1 MYSLPR
7 MAEKSLPDQ
16 GIRHSAV
23 YSYLRP
29 ILMGRRVLELGCGT
43 GESAAHLA
51 RLGARTVVGADDS
64 GAVAEART
72 RYRAAWGAGELCS
85 PRTIAGGDGNPSRVP
100 ISEGAVS
107 FLTMTAASLEQAG
120 PFDVVL
126 IPEAADILLDRG
138 PLALTTALKLVAPGG
153 RLICVA
159 PNGDRTDVFAPGVSY
174 FDIVDRLSPHFP
186 KVRMFGQTPFA
197 AWGLAEF
204 DEAPAELRVEPDL
217 AQAENEEPS
226 HYLALCGH
234 DEALSLGY
242 ALVQIPA
249 RASEGSAA
257 QRPMPEPCAE
267 VEAPDAALAELRRK
281 LAEAQGQAEGL
292 VRVSRAQSEEI
303 AELRGRVRRTAE
315 ARAELDEEVQRLR
328 RALLEADESV
338 VNLTRKTT
346 DEMTALAQRLPAG
359 LRPSEPS
366 PAAGLADE
374 LKRREAELAERE
386 SALSER
392 DDRIAAL
399 EAARQ
404 EATWRADAAEDD
416 LGRLHSQIAELRQ
429 APPSATP
436 TRDELLATLKSRE
449 QALEEFQALEAA
461 RQEAIWRADA
471 AEDDLGR
478 LRSQIAELRQAPPP
492 ATPTRDELLAT
503 LKSREQALEEFQRA
517 AAAHLDEVGRLRDAL
532 NEQSSLVAE
541 LEEDLA
547 AAEKRLA
554 DALDESAR
562 LRQSLA
568 EVEEADRQRRSRL
581 AELEGVMLRLERG
594 EAEAQARG
602 EAERLKSH
610 ISDLEIEVADLRDG
624 LGEAE
629 RRLADSLRLRDDTE
643 RARKHASA
651 RAEEMEVELQ
661 ASVARLSE
669 METRLQAAEAA
680 SARATLL
687 EAKLAIAETAAAEM
701 NELQARLRTAEA
713 AAARARDLEAL
724 LRVADAKMGRL
735 AELEAQNK
743 VAEEAAARLAELRAE
758 APDPEEVY
766 ERLVFLETQHDAA
779 TLAAAR
785 VPSLEAEL
793 AVANARIADLRARLA
808 GNP

>member
-1 MYSLPR
+1 
-7 MAEKSLPDQ
+7 
-16 GIRHSAV
+16 
-23 YSYLRP
+23 
-29 ILMGRRVLELGCGT
+29 
-43 GESAAHLA
+43 
-51 RLGARTVVGADDS
+51 
-64 GAVAEART
+64 
-72 RYRAAWGAGELCS
+72 
-85 PRTIAGGDGNPSRVP
+85 
-100 ISEGAVS
+100 VS

-338 VNLTRKTT
+338 VNLTRKTA
-346 DEMTALAQRLPAG
+346 DEMTALAQRLTAG
-359 LRPSEPS
+359 LRPSEPQ
-366 PAAGLADE
+366 PATGLSDE

-610 ISDLEIEVADLRDG
+610 ISDLEIEPPRVQ
-624 LGEAE
+624 
-629 RRLADSLRLRDDTE
+629 RRWRSSCR
-643 RARKHASA
+643 
-651 RAEEMEVELQ
+651 Q
-661 ASVARLSE
+661 ASRACRRWKPGCKPRRPPRPARPCS
-669 METRLQAAEAA
+669 R
-680 SARATLL
+680 
-687 EAKLAIAETAAAEM
+687 
-701 NELQARLRTAEA
+701 
-713 AAARARDLEAL
+713 
-724 LRVADAKMGRL
+724 
-735 AELEAQNK
+735 QNS
-743 VAEEAAARLAELRAE
+743 RSPRQQ
-758 APDPEEVY
+758 P
-766 ERLVFLETQHDAA
+766 R
-779 TLAAAR
+779 R
-785 VPSLEAEL
+785 
-793 AVANARIADLRARLA
+793 
-808 GNP
+808 

>member
-1 MYSLPR
+1 MYSPPR
-7 MAEKSLPDQ
+7 MAEKSPPDQ

-43 GESAAHLA
+43 GEGTAHLA
-51 RLGARTVVGADDS
+51 RLGARNVVGADDS
-64 GAVAEART
+64 GAVGEARARQKENT
-72 RYRAAWGAGELCS
+72 
-85 PRTIAGGDGNPSRVP
+85 
-100 ISEGAVS
+100 VS
-107 FLTMTAASLEQAG
+107 FLIMTAAALEQAG

-138 PLALTTALKLVAPGG
+138 PLALPAVLKLVAPGG
-153 RLICVA
+153 RLVCVV
-159 PNGDRTDVFAPGVSY
+159 PNGDRTDTPGTGVSY
-174 FDIVDRLSPHFP
+174 YEIVDRLTPHFP

-197 AWGLAEF
+197 AWGIAEF
-204 DEAPAELRVEPDL
+204 DEAPAELRIEPDL

-234 DEALSLGY
+234 DEPLSLGY

-249 RASEGSAA
+249 CASETRAGEAPASEI
-257 QRPMPEPCAE
+257 PTK
-267 VEAPDAALAELRRK
+267 VEAPDAALADLRHK

-292 VRVSRAQSEEI
+292 VRVSRAQTEEI
-303 AELRGRVRRTAE
+303 EELRGRVRRTAE

-338 VNLTRKTT
+338 VNLTRKTA
-346 DEMTALAQRLPAG
+346 DEMTVLAQRLTAG
-359 LRPSEPS
+359 LRPSEPL

-404 EATWRADAAEDD
+404 EA
-416 LGRLHSQIAELRQ
+416 
-429 APPSATP
+429 
-436 TRDELLATLKSRE
+436 
-449 QALEEFQALEAA
+449 
-461 RQEAIWRADA
+461 IWRADA

-478 LRSQIAELRQAPPP
+478 LRTHFAELRQAPPLASP
-492 ATPTRDELLAT
+492 VSDELLAT
-503 LKSREQALEEFQRA
+503 LKSREQALDEFQRA

-532 NEQSSLVAE
+532 AEQSSLVAE
-541 LEEDLA
+541 LEDDLA

-554 DALDESAR
+554 DALDEAAR
-562 LRQSLA
+562 LHQALA

-581 AELEGVMLRLERG
+581 AELEGVMLRIEHSDDEQPKRRIADL
-594 EAEAQARG
+594 EAETT
-602 EAERLKSH
+602 
-610 ISDLEIEVADLRDG
+610 DLRNRM
-624 LGEAE
+624 GEAE

-643 RARKHASA
+643 RARKQAATRVEELEGALQASVA
-651 RAEEMEVELQ
+651 HVSELDDELQ
-661 ASVARLSE
+661 ASVARVSGLEAALQASTAHVSE
-669 METRLQAAEAA
+669 LNSKLQAAEAV
-680 SARATLL
+680 SACAAEF
-687 EAKLAIAETAAAEM
+687 EAKLAIAETAAVQM
-701 NELQARLRTAEA
+701 NDLLPRLKAAEA
-713 AAARARDLEAL
+713 AAARTRDLEAL
-724 LRVADAKMGRL
+724 LRVADSKMARL
-735 AELEAQNK
+735 AELEAQSK
-743 VAEEAAARLAELRAE
+743 IAEEAAARLAELRAE

-793 AVANARIADLRARLA
+793 AAANARIAELQASLD
-808 GNP
+808 GNPH

>member
-1 MYSLPR
+1 MYSSPR
-7 MAEKSLPDQ
+7 MAEKSPSDR

-29 ILMGRRVLELGCGT
+29 ILIGRRVLELGCGT
-43 GESAAHLA
+43 GESAAYLA
-51 RLGARTVVGADDS
+51 RLGARNVVGADDS

-72 RYRAAWGAGELCS
+72 RQRETSL
-85 PRTIAGGDGNPSRVP
+85 
-100 ISEGAVS
+100 S
-107 FLTMTAASLEQAG
+107 FVTMTAAALEQAG

-138 PLALTTALKLVAPGG
+138 PLALPVVLKLVAPGG
-153 RLICVA
+153 RLVCVV
-159 PNGDRTDVFAPGVSY
+159 PNGDRIHLPAPGVSY

-186 KVRMFGQTPFA
+186 KLRMFGQTRFA
-197 AWGLAEF
+197 AWGIAEF
-204 DEAPAELRVEPDL
+204 DEAPAELRIEPDL
-217 AQAENEEPS
+217 AGAENEEPS

-249 RASEGSAA
+249 GASGGTEVQTSASEISTK
-257 QRPMPEPCAE
+257 
-267 VEAPDAALAELRRK
+267 VELPDAALAELRRS

-303 AELRGRVRRTAE
+303 EELRGRVRRTAE

-346 DEMTALAQRLPAG
+346 DEMTALAQRLTAG
-359 LRPSEPS
+359 LRPCEPL
-366 PAAGLADE
+366 PTAGLTDE
-374 LKRREAELAERE
+374 LKRREAELAARE

-404 EATWRADAAEDD
+404 EATWRAE
-416 LGRLHSQIAELRQ
+416 
-429 APPSATP
+429 
-436 TRDELLATLKSRE
+436 
-449 QALEEFQALEAA
+449 
-461 RQEAIWRADA
+461 A

-478 LRSQIAELRQAPPP
+478 LRSQIAEFRQAPPP
-492 ATPTRDELLAT
+492 AGASDELLAT
-503 LKSREQALEEFQRA
+503 LKSREQAIEEFQRA

-547 AAEKRLA
+547 TAEKRLA
-554 DALDESAR
+554 DTLDESAR
-562 LRQSLA
+562 LRRSLA

-581 AELEGVMLRLERG
+581 AELEGVMLRLEHDEAKAQAQS
-594 EAEAQARG
+594 EAEQARG
-602 EAERLKSH
+602 R
-610 ISDLEIEVADLRDG
+610 VADLENQAVDLRNR

-643 RARKHASA
+643 RARKQTTI
-651 RAEEMEVELQ
+651 RVEELEAKRQ
-661 ASVARLSE
+661 ASVARISE
-669 METRLQAAEAA
+669 LENQLQAAQAVSVREAE
-680 SARATLL
+680 L
-687 EAKLAIAETAAAEM
+687 EAKLAIAESTATQT
-701 NELQARLRTAEA
+701 NERLARLKTAEA
-713 AAARARDLEAL
+713 AAARARELEAL
-724 LRVADAKMGRL
+724 LRVADSKMARL
-735 AELEAQNK
+735 SELEVQSKA
-743 VAEEAAARLAELRAE
+743 VEEAAARLAELRAE
-758 APDPEEVY
+758 APDPEEIY
-766 ERLVFLETQHDAA
+766 ERLVLLETQHDAA
-779 TLAAAR
+779 TITAAR

-793 AVANARIADLRARLA
+793 AAANACIAELRAR
-808 GNP
+808 NPH

>member
-1 MYSLPR
+1 MYSSPR
-7 MAEKSLPDQ
+7 MAEKSPSDR

-29 ILMGRRVLELGCGT
+29 ILIGRRVLELGCGT
-43 GESAAHLA
+43 GEGAAYLA
-51 RLGARTVVGADDS
+51 RLGARNVVGADDS

-72 RYRAAWGAGELCS
+72 RQRETSL
-85 PRTIAGGDGNPSRVP
+85 
-100 ISEGAVS
+100 S
-107 FLTMTAASLEQAG
+107 FVTMTAAALEQAG

-126 IPEAADILLDRG
+126 IPEAADILLGRG
-138 PLALTTALKLVAPGG
+138 PLALPVVLKLVAPGW
-153 RLICVA
+153 RLVCVV
-159 PNGDRTDVFAPGVSY
+159 PNGDRIDLPAPGVSY

-186 KVRMFGQTPFA
+186 KLRMFGQTRFA
-197 AWGLAEF
+197 AWGIAEF
-204 DEAPAELRVEPDL
+204 DEAPAELRIEPDL
-217 AQAENEEPS
+217 AGAENEEPS

-249 RASEGSAA
+249 GASGGTEVQTSASEISTK
-257 QRPMPEPCAE
+257 
-267 VEAPDAALAELRRK
+267 VELPDAALAELRRS

-303 AELRGRVRRTAE
+303 EELRGRVRRTAE

-346 DEMTALAQRLPAG
+346 DEMTALAQRLTAG
-359 LRPSEPS
+359 LRPCEPL
-366 PAAGLADE
+366 PTAGLTDE
-374 LKRREAELAERE
+374 LKRREAELAARE

-404 EATWRADAAEDD
+404 EATWRAE
-416 LGRLHSQIAELRQ
+416 
-429 APPSATP
+429 
-436 TRDELLATLKSRE
+436 
-449 QALEEFQALEAA
+449 
-461 RQEAIWRADA
+461 A

-478 LRSQIAELRQAPPP
+478 LRSQIAEFRQAPPP
-492 ATPTRDELLAT
+492 AGASDELLAT
-503 LKSREQALEEFQRA
+503 LKSREQAIEEFQRA

-547 AAEKRLA
+547 TAEKRLA
-554 DALDESAR
+554 DTLDESAR

-581 AELEGVMLRLERG
+581 AELEGVMLRLEHD
-594 EAEAQARG
+594 EAKAQAQSEVEQARG
-602 EAERLKSH
+602 R
-610 ISDLEIEVADLRDG
+610 VADLENQAVDLRNR

-643 RARKHASA
+643 RARKQTTI
-651 RAEEMEVELQ
+651 RVEELEAKRQ
-661 ASVARLSE
+661 ANVARIFELE
-669 METRLQAAEAA
+669 NQLQAAQAVSVREAE
-680 SARATLL
+680 L
-687 EAKLAIAETAAAEM
+687 EAKLAIAESTATQT
-701 NELQARLRTAEA
+701 NERLARLKTAEA
-713 AAARARDLEAL
+713 AAARARELEAL
-724 LRVADAKMGRL
+724 LRVADSKMARL
-735 AELEAQNK
+735 SELEVQSKA
-743 VAEEAAARLAELRAE
+743 VEEAAARLAELRAE
-758 APDPEEVY
+758 APDPEEIY
-766 ERLVFLETQHDAA
+766 ERLVLLETQHDAA
-779 TLAAAR
+779 TITAAR

-793 AVANARIADLRARLA
+793 AAANACIAELRAR
-808 GNP
+808 NPH

>member
-1 MYSLPR
+1 
-7 MAEKSLPDQ
+7 MAEKSPSDR

-29 ILMGRRVLELGCGT
+29 ILIGRRVLELGCGT
-43 GESAAHLA
+43 GEGAAYLA
-51 RLGARTVVGADDS
+51 RLGARNVVGADDS

-72 RYRAAWGAGELCS
+72 RQRETSL
-85 PRTIAGGDGNPSRVP
+85 
-100 ISEGAVS
+100 S
-107 FLTMTAASLEQAG
+107 FVTMTAAALEQAG

-138 PLALTTALKLVAPGG
+138 PLALPVVLKLVAPGG
-153 RLICVA
+153 RLVCVV
-159 PNGDRTDVFAPGVSY
+159 PNGDRIHLPAPGVSY

-186 KVRMFGQTPFA
+186 KLRMFGQTRFA
-197 AWGLAEF
+197 AWGIAEF
-204 DEAPAELRVEPDL
+204 DEAPAELRIEPDL
-217 AQAENEEPS
+217 AGAENEEPS

-249 RASEGSAA
+249 GASGGTEVQTSASEISTK
-257 QRPMPEPCAE
+257 
-267 VEAPDAALAELRRK
+267 VELPDAALAELRRS

-303 AELRGRVRRTAE
+303 EELRGRVRRTAE

-346 DEMTALAQRLPAG
+346 DEMTALAQRLTAG
-359 LRPSEPS
+359 LRPCEPL
-366 PAAGLADE
+366 PTAGLTDE
-374 LKRREAELAERE
+374 LKRREAELAARE

-404 EATWRADAAEDD
+404 EATWRAE
-416 LGRLHSQIAELRQ
+416 
-429 APPSATP
+429 
-436 TRDELLATLKSRE
+436 
-449 QALEEFQALEAA
+449 
-461 RQEAIWRADA
+461 A

-478 LRSQIAELRQAPPP
+478 LRSQIAEFRQAPPP
-492 ATPTRDELLAT
+492 AGASDELLAT
-503 LKSREQALEEFQRA
+503 LKSREQAIEEFQRA

-547 AAEKRLA
+547 TAEKRLA
-554 DALDESAR
+554 DTLDESAR

-581 AELEGVMLRLERG
+581 AELEGVMLRLEHDEAKAQAQS
-594 EAEAQARG
+594 EAEQARG
-602 EAERLKSH
+602 R
-610 ISDLEIEVADLRDG
+610 VADLENQAVDLRNR

-643 RARKHASA
+643 RARKQTTI
-651 RAEEMEVELQ
+651 RVEELEAKRQ
-661 ASVARLSE
+661 ASVARISE
-669 METRLQAAEAA
+669 LENQLQAAQAVSVTVAE
-680 SARATLL
+680 L
-687 EAKLAIAETAAAEM
+687 EAKLAIAESTATQT
-701 NELQARLRTAEA
+701 NERLARLKTAEA
-713 AAARARDLEAL
+713 AAARARELEAL
-724 LRVADAKMGRL
+724 LRVADSKMARL
-735 AELEAQNK
+735 SELEVQSKA
-743 VAEEAAARLAELRAE
+743 VEEAAARLAELRAE
-758 APDPEEVY
+758 APDPEEIY
-766 ERLVFLETQHDAA
+766 ERLVLLETQHDAA
-779 TLAAAR
+779 TITAAR

-793 AVANARIADLRARLA
+793 AAANACIAELRAR
-808 GNP
+808 NPH

>member
-7 MAEKSLPDQ
+7 MAEKSPPDQ

-29 ILMGRRVLELGCGT
+29 ILVGRRVLELGCGT

-51 RLGARTVVGADDS
+51 RLGARNVVGADDS

-72 RYRAAWGAGELCS
+72 RNR
-85 PRTIAGGDGNPSRVP
+85 
-100 ISEGAVS
+100 EGAAS

-126 IPEAADILLDRG
+126 IPEAADILLGRG
-138 PLALTTALKLVAPGG
+138 PLTLPAVLKLVAPGG
-153 RLICVA
+153 RLVCVV
-159 PNGDRTDVFAPGVSY
+159 PNGDRADVPVPGVSY
-174 FDIVDRLSPHFP
+174 YDIVDRLSPHFP

-197 AWGLAEF
+197 AWGIAEF

-217 AQAENEEPS
+217 AQAENEVPS

-249 RASEGSAA
+249 RASEGPATETSASELSEEA
-257 QRPMPEPCAE
+257 K
-267 VEAPDAALAELRRK
+267 APDAALAELRRR

-292 VRVSRAQSEEI
+292 VRVSRAQTEEI
-303 AELRGRVRRTAE
+303 EELRGRVRRTAE

-338 VNLTRKTT
+338 VNLTRRTA
-346 DEMTALAQRLPAG
+346 DEMTSLAQRLTAG
-359 LRPSEPS
+359 LRPSEPL
-366 PAAGLADE
+366 PAAALTDE

-416 LGRLHSQIAELRQ
+416 LGRLH
-429 APPSATP
+429 
-436 TRDELLATLKSRE
+436 
-449 QALEEFQALEAA
+449 
-461 RQEAIWRADA
+461 
-471 AEDDLGR
+471 
-478 LRSQIAELRQAPPP
+478 SQIAELRQAPPP

-713 AAARARDLEAL
+713 AEARARDLEAL

>member
-7 MAEKSLPDQ
+7 MAEKSQPDR

-29 ILMGRRVLELGCGT
+29 ILMGRRVLEIGCGT

-51 RLGARTVVGADDS
+51 RLGARNVIGADDS

-72 RYRAAWGAGELCS
+72 RQRETSL
-85 PRTIAGGDGNPSRVP
+85 
-100 ISEGAVS
+100 S
-107 FLTMTAASLEQAG
+107 FVTMTAAALEQAG

-138 PLALTTALKLVAPGG
+138 PLALPVVLKLVAPGG
-153 RLICVA
+153 RLVCVV
-159 PNGDRTDVFAPGVSY
+159 PNGDRIHLPAPGVSY

-186 KVRMFGQTPFA
+186 KLRMFGQTRFA
-197 AWGLAEF
+197 AWGIAEF
-204 DEAPAELRVEPDL
+204 DEAPAELRIEPDL
-217 AQAENEEPS
+217 AGAENEEPS

-249 RASEGSAA
+249 GASGGTEVQTSASEISTK
-257 QRPMPEPCAE
+257 
-267 VEAPDAALAELRRK
+267 VELPDAALAELRRS

-303 AELRGRVRRTAE
+303 EELRGRVRRTAE

-328 RALLEADESV
+328 RALLVADESV

-346 DEMTALAQRLPAG
+346 DEMTALAQRLTAG
-359 LRPSEPS
+359 LRPCEPL
-366 PAAGLADE
+366 PTAGLTDE
-374 LKRREAELAERE
+374 LKRREAELAARE

-404 EATWRADAAEDD
+404 EATWRAE
-416 LGRLHSQIAELRQ
+416 
-429 APPSATP
+429 
-436 TRDELLATLKSRE
+436 
-449 QALEEFQALEAA
+449 
-461 RQEAIWRADA
+461 A

-478 LRSQIAELRQAPPP
+478 LRSQIAEFRQAPPP
-492 ATPTRDELLAT
+492 AGASDELLAT
-503 LKSREQALEEFQRA
+503 LKSREQAIEEFQRA

-547 AAEKRLA
+547 TAEKRLA
-554 DALDESAR
+554 DTLDESAR
-562 LRQSLA
+562 LRRSLA

-581 AELEGVMLRLERG
+581 AELEGVMLRLEHDEAKAQAQS
-594 EAEAQARG
+594 EAEQARG
-602 EAERLKSH
+602 R
-610 ISDLEIEVADLRDG
+610 VADLENQAVDLRNR

-643 RARKHASA
+643 RARKQTTI
-651 RAEEMEVELQ
+651 RVEELEAKRQ
-661 ASVARLSE
+661 ANVARIFELE
-669 METRLQAAEAA
+669 NQLQAAQAVSVREAE
-680 SARATLL
+680 L
-687 EAKLAIAETAAAEM
+687 EAKLAIAESTATQT
-701 NELQARLRTAEA
+701 NERLARLKTAEA
-713 AAARARDLEAL
+713 AAARARELEAL
-724 LRVADAKMGRL
+724 LRVADSKMARL
-735 AELEAQNK
+735 SELEVQSKA
-743 VAEEAAARLAELRAE
+743 VEEAAARLAELRAE
-758 APDPEEVY
+758 APDPEEIY
-766 ERLVFLETQHDAA
+766 ERLVLLETQHDAA
-779 TLAAAR
+779 TITAAR

-793 AVANARIADLRARLA
+793 AAANACIAELRAR
-808 GNP
+808 NPH

>member
-1 MYSLPR
+1 MYSPPR
-7 MAEKSLPDQ
+7 MAEKSPPDQ

-43 GESAAHLA
+43 GEGAAHLA
-51 RLGARTVVGADDS
+51 RLGARNVVGADDS
-64 GAVAEART
+64 GAVGEART
-72 RYRAAWGAGELCS
+72 RQKES
-85 PRTIAGGDGNPSRVP
+85 
-100 ISEGAVS
+100 AVS
-107 FLTMTAASLEQAG
+107 FLTMTAAALEQAG

-138 PLALTTALKLVAPGG
+138 PLALPAVLKLVAPGG
-153 RLICVA
+153 RLVCVV
-159 PNGDRTDVFAPGVSY
+159 PNGDRNDITAPGVSY
-174 FDIVDRLSPHFP
+174 YDIVDRLTPHFP

-197 AWGLAEF
+197 AWGIAEF
-204 DEAPAELRVEPDL
+204 DEAPAELRIEPDL

-249 RASEGSAA
+249 RASENLAVQTPASALSEEA
-257 QRPMPEPCAE
+257 K
-267 VEAPDAALAELRRK
+267 APDAALAELRHK

-303 AELRGRVRRTAE
+303 EELRGRVRRTAE

-338 VNLTRKTT
+338 VNLTRKTV
-346 DEMTALAQRLPAG
+346 DEMTVLAQRLTAG
-359 LRPSEPS
+359 LRPSEPL

-416 LGRLHSQIAELRQ
+416 LGRLRTQLTELRQ
-429 APPSATP
+429 APPLASP
-436 TRDELLATLKSRE
+436 VSDELLATLKSRE
-449 QALEEFQALEAA
+449 QAL
-461 RQEAIWRADA
+461 D
-471 AEDDLGR
+471 
-478 LRSQIAELRQAPPP
+478 
-492 ATPTRDELLAT
+492 
-503 LKSREQALEEFQRA
+503 EFQRA

-547 AAEKRLA
+547 TAEKRLA

-562 LRQSLA
+562 LRQSLT

-581 AELEGVMLRLERG
+581 AELEGVMLRLDHG
-594 EAEAQARG
+594 DAEQAKGRI
-602 EAERLKSH
+602 A
-610 ISDLEIEVADLRDG
+610 DLEIETADLRNRM
-624 LGEAE
+624 GEAE

-643 RARKHASA
+643 RARKQAAA
-651 RAEEMEVELQ
+651 RAEELEGELR
-661 ASVARLSE
+661 ASVARVSE
-669 METRLQAAEAA
+669 LDSKLQAAEAV
-680 SARATLL
+680 SAGVAQL
-687 EAKLAIAETAAAEM
+687 ETKLAIAE
-701 NELQARLRTAEA
+701 A
-713 AAARARDLEAL
+713 AAAQMNDLLARLKTAEVVAARTRELEAL
-724 LRVADAKMGRL
+724 LRVADSKMARL
-735 AELEAQNK
+735 VELEAQSK
-743 VAEEAAARLAELRAE
+743 IAEEAATRLAELRAE

-793 AVANARIADLRARLA
+793 AVANARIAELRARLD
-808 GNP
+808 GNS

>member
-7 MAEKSLPDQ
+7 MAEKSPPDR

-23 YSYLRP
+23 YAYLRP
-29 ILMGRRVLELGCGT
+29 ILIGRRVLEIGCGT
-43 GESAAHLA
+43 GESAAYLA
-51 RLGARTVVGADDS
+51 RLGARNVVGSDDS
-64 GAVAEART
+64 GAVAEARIRQRET
-72 RYRAAWGAGELCS
+72 SLSFVTLAA
-85 PRTIAGGDGNPSRVP
+85 
-100 ISEGAVS
+100 
-107 FLTMTAASLEQAG
+107 AALEQAG

-126 IPEAADILLDRG
+126 IPEAADILLGRG
-138 PLALTTALKLVAPGG
+138 PLTLPAVLKLVAPGG
-153 RLICVA
+153 RLVCVV
-159 PNGDRTDVFAPGVSY
+159 PNGDRTDLPAPGVSY

-186 KVRMFGQTPFA
+186 KVRMFGQTAFA
-197 AWGLAEF
+197 AWGIAEF
-204 DEAPAELRVEPDL
+204 DEAPAELKIEPEL

-249 RASEGSAA
+249 GASETQLGDKPAS
-257 QRPMPEPCAE
+257 EISTG

-281 LAEAQGQAEGL
+281 LAETQGQAEGL

-303 AELRGRVRRTAE
+303 EELRGRVRRTAE

-338 VNLTRKTT
+338 VNLTRRTT
-346 DEMTALAQRLPAG
+346 DEMTALAQRLTAG
-359 LRPSEPS
+359 LRPSEPL
-366 PAAGLADE
+366 PAAGLTDE

-404 EATWRADAAEDD
+404 EATWRAE
-416 LGRLHSQIAELRQ
+416 
-429 APPSATP
+429 
-436 TRDELLATLKSRE
+436 
-449 QALEEFQALEAA
+449 
-461 RQEAIWRADA
+461 A

-478 LRSQIAELRQAPPP
+478 LRAQIAEFRQAPL
-492 ATPTRDELLAT
+492 AASPTGDVLLEA
-503 LKSREQALEEFQRA
+503 LKSREQALEGFQRA

-547 AAEKRLA
+547 TAEKRLA

-568 EVEEADRQRRSRL
+568 EAEDADRQRRSRL
-581 AELEGVMLRLERG
+581 AELEGVMLRLGHDSAKAQAQG
-594 EAEAQARG
+594 EAEQT
-602 EAERLKSH
+602 KSR
-610 ISDLEIEVADLRDG
+610 IADLESQVVDLRNR

-643 RARKHASA
+643 RARKQATT
-651 RAEEMEVELQ
+651 RVEELEVDRQ
-661 ASVARLSE
+661 ASVARMSE
-669 METRLQAAEAA
+669 LETKLQAAQAVSA
-680 SARATLL
+680 SVAQL
-687 EAKLAIAETAAAEM
+687 EAKLAIAESTAAQA
-701 NELQARLRTAEA
+701 NELLARLKTAEA
-713 AAARARDLEAL
+713 AAARARELEAL
-724 LRVADAKMGRL
+724 LRVADSKMARL
-735 AELEAQNK
+735 AELEAQSRA
-743 VAEEAAARLAELRAE
+743 AEEAAAKLAELRAE

-766 ERLVFLETQHDAA
+766 ERLVFFEAQHAA
-779 TLAAAR
+779 AMLAAAR
-785 VPSLEAEL
+785 VPGLEAEL
-793 AVANARIADLRARLA
+793 AAANACIAELRAR
-808 GNP
+808 NPE

>member
-1 MYSLPR
+1 MYSSPR
-7 MAEKSLPDQ
+7 MAEKSPSDR

-29 ILMGRRVLELGCGT
+29 ILIGRRVLELGCGT
-43 GESAAHLA
+43 GESAAYLA
-51 RLGARTVVGADDS
+51 RLGARNVVGADDS

-72 RYRAAWGAGELCS
+72 RQRETSL
-85 PRTIAGGDGNPSRVP
+85 
-100 ISEGAVS
+100 S
-107 FLTMTAASLEQAG
+107 FVTMTAAALEQAG

-138 PLALTTALKLVAPGG
+138 PLALPVVLKLVAPGG
-153 RLICVA
+153 RLVCVV
-159 PNGDRTDVFAPGVSY
+159 PNGDRIHLPAPGVSY

-186 KVRMFGQTPFA
+186 KLRMFGQTRFA
-197 AWGLAEF
+197 AWGIAEF
-204 DEAPAELRVEPDL
+204 DEAPAELRIEPDL
-217 AQAENEEPS
+217 AGAENEEPS

-249 RASEGSAA
+249 GASGGTEVQTSASEISTK
-257 QRPMPEPCAE
+257 
-267 VEAPDAALAELRRK
+267 VELPDAALAELRRS

-303 AELRGRVRRTAE
+303 EELRGRVRRTAE

-346 DEMTALAQRLPAG
+346 DEMTALAQRLTAG
-359 LRPSEPS
+359 LRPCEPL
-366 PAAGLADE
+366 PTAGLTDE
-374 LKRREAELAERE
+374 LKRREAELAARE

-404 EATWRADAAEDD
+404 EATWRAE
-416 LGRLHSQIAELRQ
+416 
-429 APPSATP
+429 
-436 TRDELLATLKSRE
+436 
-449 QALEEFQALEAA
+449 
-461 RQEAIWRADA
+461 A

-478 LRSQIAELRQAPPP
+478 LRSQIAEFRQAPPP
-492 ATPTRDELLAT
+492 AGASDELLAT
-503 LKSREQALEEFQRA
+503 LKSREQAIEEFQRA

-547 AAEKRLA
+547 TAEKRLA
-554 DALDESAR
+554 DTLDESAR
-562 LRQSLA
+562 LRRSLA

-581 AELEGVMLRLERG
+581 AELEGVMLRLEHDEAKAQAQS
-594 EAEAQARG
+594 EAEQARG
-602 EAERLKSH
+602 R
-610 ISDLEIEVADLRDG
+610 VADLENQAVDLRNR

-643 RARKHASA
+643 RARKQTTI
-651 RAEEMEVELQ
+651 RVEELEAKRQ
-661 ASVARLSE
+661 ASVARISE
-669 METRLQAAEAA
+669 LENQLQAAQAVSVTVAE
-680 SARATLL
+680 L
-687 EAKLAIAETAAAEM
+687 EAKLAIAESTATQT
-701 NELQARLRTAEA
+701 NERLARLKTAEA
-713 AAARARDLEAL
+713 AAARARELEAL
-724 LRVADAKMGRL
+724 LRVADSKMARL
-735 AELEAQNK
+735 SELEVQSKA
-743 VAEEAAARLAELRAE
+743 VEEAAARLAELRAE
-758 APDPEEVY
+758 APDPEEIY
-766 ERLVFLETQHDAA
+766 ERLVLLETQHDAA
-779 TLAAAR
+779 TITAAR

-793 AVANARIADLRARLA
+793 AAANACIAELRAR
-808 GNP
+808 NPH

>member
-7 MAEKSLPDQ
+7 MAEKSPPDQ

-29 ILMGRRVLELGCGT
+29 ILVGRRVLELGCGT

-51 RLGARTVVGADDS
+51 RLGARNVVGADDS

-72 RYRAAWGAGELCS
+72 RNR
-85 PRTIAGGDGNPSRVP
+85 
-100 ISEGAVS
+100 EGAAS

-126 IPEAADILLDRG
+126 IPEAADILLGRG
-138 PLALTTALKLVAPGG
+138 PLTLPAVLKLVAPGG
-153 RLICVA
+153 RLVCVV
-159 PNGDRTDVFAPGVSY
+159 PNGDRADVPVPGVSY
-174 FDIVDRLSPHFP
+174 YDIVDRLSPHFP

-197 AWGLAEF
+197 AWGIAEF

-217 AQAENEEPS
+217 AQAENEVPS

-249 RASEGSAA
+249 RASEGPATETSASELSEEA
-257 QRPMPEPCAE
+257 K
-267 VEAPDAALAELRRK
+267 APDAALAELRRR

-292 VRVSRAQSEEI
+292 VRVSRAQTEEI
-303 AELRGRVRRTAE
+303 EELRGRVRRTAE

-338 VNLTRKTT
+338 VNLTRRTA
-346 DEMTALAQRLPAG
+346 DEMTSLAQRLTAG
-359 LRPSEPS
+359 LRPSEPL
-366 PAAGLADE
+366 PAAALTDE

-404 EATWRADAAEDD
+404 EATWRAE
-416 LGRLHSQIAELRQ
+416 
-429 APPSATP
+429 
-436 TRDELLATLKSRE
+436 
-449 QALEEFQALEAA
+449 
-461 RQEAIWRADA
+461 A

-478 LRSQIAELRQAPPP
+478 LRAQIAELRQAAPLASP
-492 ATPTRDELLAT
+492 ARDELVAT

-547 AAEKRLA
+547 TAEKRLA

-562 LRQSLA
+562 LRQALTEA
-568 EVEEADRQRRSRL
+568 EEADRQRRSRL
-581 AELEGVMLRLERG
+581 AELEGVMLRLEHG
-594 EAEAQARG
+594 EAQQPKGRIA
-602 EAERLKSH
+602 
-610 ISDLEIEVADLRDG
+610 DLENEVVDLRNRM
-624 LGEAE
+624 GEAE

-643 RARKHASA
+643 RARKQAA
-651 RAEEMEVELQ
+651 TRAEELEGELQ
-661 ASVARLSE
+661 ASVARVSE
-669 METRLQAAEAA
+669 LESKLQAAQDA
-680 SARATLL
+680 SARAAQLDS
-687 EAKLAIAETAAAEM
+687 KLAIAETAAAQASEH
-701 NELQARLRTAEA
+701 LARLKTAEA
-713 AAARARDLEAL
+713 AAARVQELEAL
-724 LRVADAKMGRL
+724 LRVADSRMASL
-735 AELEAQNK
+735 AELEAQSK
-743 VAEEAAARLAELRAE
+743 IAEEAATRLAELRAE

-793 AVANARIADLRARLA
+793 AAAKATIAELRARLY

>member
-7 MAEKSLPDQ
+7 MAEKSPPDL

-43 GESAAHLA
+43 GEGAAHLA
-51 RLGARTVVGADDS
+51 RLGARNVVGADDS
-64 GAVAEART
+64 GAVGESRT
-72 RYRAAWGAGELCS
+72 RNRDS
-85 PRTIAGGDGNPSRVP
+85 
-100 ISEGAVS
+100 AVS
-107 FLTMTAASLEQAG
+107 FLTMTAAALEQAG

-126 IPEAADILLDRG
+126 IPEAADMLLGRG
-138 PLALTTALKLVAPGG
+138 PLALPAVLKLVAPGG
-153 RLICVA
+153 RLVCVV
-159 PNGDRTDVFAPGVSY
+159 PNGDRNDIATPGVSY
-174 FDIVDRLSPHFP
+174 YDIVDRLSPHFP

-197 AWGLAEF
+197 AWGIAEF

-249 RASEGSAA
+249 RASEG
-257 QRPMPEPCAE
+257 PTGETPPPELWTK
-267 VEAPDAALAELRRK
+267 VEASDAALAELRRR

-292 VRVSRAQSEEI
+292 VRVSRAQTEEI
-303 AELRGRVRRTAE
+303 EELRGRVRRTAE

-338 VNLTRKTT
+338 VNLTRRTA
-346 DEMTALAQRLPAG
+346 DEMSSLAQRLTAG
-359 LRPSEPS
+359 LRPSEPL
-366 PAAGLADE
+366 PAAALTDE

-404 EATWRADAAEDD
+404 EATWRAE
-416 LGRLHSQIAELRQ
+416 
-429 APPSATP
+429 
-436 TRDELLATLKSRE
+436 
-449 QALEEFQALEAA
+449 
-461 RQEAIWRADA
+461 A

-478 LRSQIAELRQAPPP
+478 LRTQIAELRQAAPLASP
-492 ATPTRDELLAT
+492 AHDELLVT

-547 AAEKRLA
+547 TAEKRLA

-562 LRQSLA
+562 LRQSLT
-568 EVEEADRQRRSRL
+568 ELEEADRQRRSRL
-581 AELEGVMLRLERG
+581 AELEGVMLRLEHG
-594 EAEAQARG
+594 QAEQPKGRIA
-602 EAERLKSH
+602 
-610 ISDLEIEVADLRDG
+610 DLEIETADLRNRM
-624 LGEAE
+624 GEAE

-643 RARKHASA
+643 RARKQAAA
-651 RAEEMEVELQ
+651 RAEELEGELQ
-661 ASVARLSE
+661 ASVARVSE
-669 METRLQAAEAA
+669 LDSKLQAAEAA
-680 SARATLL
+680 STRAAQIEAR
-687 EAKLAIAETAAAEM
+687 LAIAETAAAQT
-701 NELQARLRTAEA
+701 NDLLARLKTAEA
-713 AAARARDLEAL
+713 AAARARELEAL
-724 LRVADAKMGRL
+724 LRVADSKMTRL
-735 AELEAQNK
+735 AELEAQSK

-785 VPSLEAEL
+785 VPSLEAKL
-793 AVANARIADLRARLA
+793 AAANACIAELRSRLD
-808 GNP
+808 GNS

>member
-1 MYSLPR
+1 MYSSPR
-7 MAEKSLPDQ
+7 MAEKSPSDR

-29 ILMGRRVLELGCGT
+29 ILIGRRVLELGCGT
-43 GESAAHLA
+43 GEGAAYLA
-51 RLGARTVVGADDS
+51 RLGARNVVGADDS

-72 RYRAAWGAGELCS
+72 RQRETSL
-85 PRTIAGGDGNPSRVP
+85 
-100 ISEGAVS
+100 S
-107 FLTMTAASLEQAG
+107 FVTMTAAALEQAG

-138 PLALTTALKLVAPGG
+138 PLALPVVLKLVAPGG
-153 RLICVA
+153 RLVCVV
-159 PNGDRTDVFAPGVSY
+159 PNGDRIDLPAPGVSY

-186 KVRMFGQTPFA
+186 KLRMFGQTRFA
-197 AWGLAEF
+197 AWGIAEF
-204 DEAPAELRVEPDL
+204 DEAPAELRIEPDL
-217 AQAENEEPS
+217 AGAENEEPS

-249 RASEGSAA
+249 GASGGTEVQTSASEISTK
-257 QRPMPEPCAE
+257 
-267 VEAPDAALAELRRK
+267 VELPDAALAELRRS

-303 AELRGRVRRTAE
+303 EELRGRVRRTAE

-346 DEMTALAQRLPAG
+346 DEMTALAQRLTAG
-359 LRPSEPS
+359 LRPCEPL
-366 PAAGLADE
+366 PTAGLTDE
-374 LKRREAELAERE
+374 LKRREAELAARE

-404 EATWRADAAEDD
+404 EATWRAE
-416 LGRLHSQIAELRQ
+416 
-429 APPSATP
+429 
-436 TRDELLATLKSRE
+436 
-449 QALEEFQALEAA
+449 
-461 RQEAIWRADA
+461 A

-478 LRSQIAELRQAPPP
+478 LRSQIAEFRQAPPP
-492 ATPTRDELLAT
+492 AGASDELLAT
-503 LKSREQALEEFQRA
+503 LKSREQAIEEFQRA

-547 AAEKRLA
+547 TAEKRLA
-554 DALDESAR
+554 DTLDESAR
-562 LRQSLA
+562 LRRSLA

-581 AELEGVMLRLERG
+581 AELEGVMLRLEHDEAKAQAQS
-594 EAEAQARG
+594 EAEQARG
-602 EAERLKSH
+602 R
-610 ISDLEIEVADLRDG
+610 VADLENQAVDLRNR

-643 RARKHASA
+643 RARKQTTI
-651 RAEEMEVELQ
+651 RVEELEAKRQ
-661 ASVARLSE
+661 ASVARISE
-669 METRLQAAEAA
+669 LENQLQAAQAVSVTVAE
-680 SARATLL
+680 L
-687 EAKLAIAETAAAEM
+687 EAKLAIAESTATQT
-701 NELQARLRTAEA
+701 NERLARLKTAEA
-713 AAARARDLEAL
+713 AAARARELEAL
-724 LRVADAKMGRL
+724 LRVADSKMARL
-735 AELEAQNK
+735 SELEVQSKA
-743 VAEEAAARLAELRAE
+743 VEEAAARLAELRAE
-758 APDPEEVY
+758 APDPEEIY
-766 ERLVFLETQHDAA
+766 ERLVLLETQHDAA
-779 TLAAAR
+779 TITAAR

-793 AVANARIADLRARLA
+793 AAANACIAELRAR
-808 GNP
+808 NPH

>member
-1 MYSLPR
+1 
-7 MAEKSLPDQ
+7 
-16 GIRHSAV
+16 
-23 YSYLRP
+23 
-29 ILMGRRVLELGCGT
+29 MGRRVLELGCGT

-64 GAVAEART
+64 GAVAEARM
-72 RYRAAWGAGELCS
+72 RYR
-85 PRTIAGGDGNPSRVP
+85 
-100 ISEGAVS
+100 EGALS

-138 PLALTTALKLVAPGG
+138 SLALTTALKLVAPGG
-153 RLICVA
+153 RLVCVA
-159 PNGDRTDVFAPGVSY
+159 PNGDRTDASAPGVSY

-249 RASEGSAA
+249 RASEGPAA
-257 QRPMPEPCAE
+257 QTPVPEPCAQ

-303 AELRGRVRRTAE
+303 EELRGRVRRTAE

-338 VNLTRKTT
+338 VNLTRKTA
-346 DEMTALAQRLPAG
+346 DEMTALAQRLTAG
-359 LRPSEPS
+359 LRPSES
-366 PAAGLADE
+366 LPAAGPSDE

-392 DDRIAAL
+392 DDRVAAL

-416 LGRLHSQIAELRQ
+416 LGRL
-429 APPSATP
+429 
-436 TRDELLATLKSRE
+436 
-449 QALEEFQALEAA
+449 
-461 RQEAIWRADA
+461 
-471 AEDDLGR
+471 
-478 LRSQIAELRQAPPP
+478 RSQIAEIRQAPPP
-492 ATPTRDELLAT
+492 ASPTRDELLAT

-562 LRQSLA
+562 LRQTLA

-594 EAEAQARG
+594 EAETQARG

-610 ISDLEIEVADLRDG
+610 ISDLEIEVADLRNG

-643 RARKHASA
+643 RARKHAST
-651 RAEEMEVELQ
+651 RAEELEADLQ
-661 ASVARLSE
+661 ASVARVSE

-701 NELQARLRTAEA
+701 NELQARLKTAEA

-724 LRVADAKMGRL
+724 LRVADAKMARL

-793 AVANARIADLRARLA
+793 ADANARIADLRARLA

>member
-1 MYSLPR
+1 
-7 MAEKSLPDQ
+7 MAEKSPSDR

-29 ILMGRRVLELGCGT
+29 ILIGRRVLELGCGT
-43 GESAAHLA
+43 GEGAAYLA
-51 RLGARTVVGADDS
+51 RLGARNVVGADDS

-72 RYRAAWGAGELCS
+72 RQRETSL
-85 PRTIAGGDGNPSRVP
+85 
-100 ISEGAVS
+100 S
-107 FLTMTAASLEQAG
+107 FVTMTAAALEQAG

-138 PLALTTALKLVAPGG
+138 PLALPVVLKLVAPGG
-153 RLICVA
+153 RLVCVV
-159 PNGDRTDVFAPGVSY
+159 PNGDRIHLPAPGVSY

-186 KVRMFGQTPFA
+186 KLRMFGQTRFA
-197 AWGLAEF
+197 AWGIAEF
-204 DEAPAELRVEPDL
+204 DEAPAELRIEPDL
-217 AQAENEEPS
+217 AGAENEEPS

-249 RASEGSAA
+249 GASGGTEVQTSASEISTK
-257 QRPMPEPCAE
+257 
-267 VEAPDAALAELRRK
+267 VELPDAALAELRRS

-303 AELRGRVRRTAE
+303 EELRGRVRRTAE

-346 DEMTALAQRLPAG
+346 DEMTALAQRLTAG
-359 LRPSEPS
+359 LRPCEPL
-366 PAAGLADE
+366 PTAGLTDE
-374 LKRREAELAERE
+374 LKRREAELAARE

-404 EATWRADAAEDD
+404 EATWRAE
-416 LGRLHSQIAELRQ
+416 
-429 APPSATP
+429 
-436 TRDELLATLKSRE
+436 
-449 QALEEFQALEAA
+449 
-461 RQEAIWRADA
+461 A

-478 LRSQIAELRQAPPP
+478 LRSQIAEFRQAPPP
-492 ATPTRDELLAT
+492 AGASDELLAT
-503 LKSREQALEEFQRA
+503 LKSREQAIEEFQRA

-547 AAEKRLA
+547 TAEKRLA
-554 DALDESAR
+554 DTLDESAR
-562 LRQSLA
+562 LRRSLA

-581 AELEGVMLRLERG
+581 AELEGVMLRLEHDEAKAQAQS
-594 EAEAQARG
+594 EAEQARG
-602 EAERLKSH
+602 R
-610 ISDLEIEVADLRDG
+610 VADLENQAVDLRNR

-643 RARKHASA
+643 RARKQTTI
-651 RAEEMEVELQ
+651 RVEELEAKRQ
-661 ASVARLSE
+661 ASVARISE
-669 METRLQAAEAA
+669 LENQLQAAQAVSVTVAE
-680 SARATLL
+680 L
-687 EAKLAIAETAAAEM
+687 EAKLAIAESTATQT
-701 NELQARLRTAEA
+701 NERLARLKTAEA
-713 AAARARDLEAL
+713 AAARARELEAL
-724 LRVADAKMGRL
+724 LRVADSKMARL
-735 AELEAQNK
+735 SELEVQSKA
-743 VAEEAAARLAELRAE
+743 VEEAAARLAELRAE
-758 APDPEEVY
+758 APDPEEIY
-766 ERLVFLETQHDAA
+766 ERLVLLETQHDAA
-779 TLAAAR
+779 TITAAR

-793 AVANARIADLRARLA
+793 AAANACIAELRAR
-808 GNP
+808 NPH

>member
-1 MYSLPR
+1 MYSSPR
-7 MAEKSLPDQ
+7 MAEKSPSDR

-29 ILMGRRVLELGCGT
+29 ILIGRRVLELGCGT
-43 GESAAHLA
+43 GEGAAYLA
-51 RLGARTVVGADDS
+51 RLGARNVVGADDS

-72 RYRAAWGAGELCS
+72 RQRETSL
-85 PRTIAGGDGNPSRVP
+85 
-100 ISEGAVS
+100 S
-107 FLTMTAASLEQAG
+107 FVTMTAAALEQAG

-138 PLALTTALKLVAPGG
+138 PLALPVVLKLVAPGG
-153 RLICVA
+153 RLVCVV
-159 PNGDRTDVFAPGVSY
+159 PNGDRIHLPAPGVSY

-186 KVRMFGQTPFA
+186 KLRMFGQTRFA
-197 AWGLAEF
+197 AWGIAEF
-204 DEAPAELRVEPDL
+204 DEAPAELRIEPDL
-217 AQAENEEPS
+217 AGAENEEPS

-249 RASEGSAA
+249 GASGGTEVQTSASEISTK
-257 QRPMPEPCAE
+257 
-267 VEAPDAALAELRRK
+267 VELPDAALAELRRS

-303 AELRGRVRRTAE
+303 EELRGRVRRTAE

-346 DEMTALAQRLPAG
+346 DEMTALAQRLTAG
-359 LRPSEPS
+359 LRPCEPL
-366 PAAGLADE
+366 PTAGLTDE
-374 LKRREAELAERE
+374 LKRREAELAARE

-404 EATWRADAAEDD
+404 EATWRAE
-416 LGRLHSQIAELRQ
+416 
-429 APPSATP
+429 
-436 TRDELLATLKSRE
+436 
-449 QALEEFQALEAA
+449 
-461 RQEAIWRADA
+461 A

-478 LRSQIAELRQAPPP
+478 LRSQIAEFRQAPPP
-492 ATPTRDELLAT
+492 AGASDELLAT
-503 LKSREQALEEFQRA
+503 LKSREQAIEEFQRA

-547 AAEKRLA
+547 TAEKRLA
-554 DALDESAR
+554 DTLDESAR
-562 LRQSLA
+562 LRRSLA

-581 AELEGVMLRLERG
+581 AELEGVMLRLEHDEAKAQAQS
-594 EAEAQARG
+594 EAEQARG
-602 EAERLKSH
+602 R
-610 ISDLEIEVADLRDG
+610 VADLENQAVDLRNR

-643 RARKHASA
+643 RARKQTTI
-651 RAEEMEVELQ
+651 RVEELEAKRQ
-661 ASVARLSE
+661 ASVARISE
-669 METRLQAAEAA
+669 LENQLQAAQAVSVTVAE
-680 SARATLL
+680 L
-687 EAKLAIAETAAAEM
+687 EAKLAIAESTATQT
-701 NELQARLRTAEA
+701 NERLARLKTAEA
-713 AAARARDLEAL
+713 AAARARELEAL
-724 LRVADAKMGRL
+724 LRVADSKMARL
-735 AELEAQNK
+735 SELEVQSKA
-743 VAEEAAARLAELRAE
+743 VEEAAARLAELRAE
-758 APDPEEVY
+758 APDPEEIY
-766 ERLVFLETQHDAA
+766 ERLVLLETQHDAA
-779 TLAAAR
+779 TITAAR

-793 AVANARIADLRARLA
+793 AAANACIAELRAR
-808 GNP
+808 NPH

>member
-7 MAEKSLPDQ
+7 MAEKSPPNQ

-51 RLGARTVVGADDS
+51 RLGARNVVGADDS

-72 RYRAAWGAGELCS
+72 RQKESAL
-85 PRTIAGGDGNPSRVP
+85 
-100 ISEGAVS
+100 S
-107 FLTMTAASLEQAG
+107 FVTMTAAALEQAG

-126 IPEAADILLDRG
+126 IPEAADILQDRG
-138 PLALTTALKLVAPGG
+138 PLPLPVVLKLVATGG
-153 RLICVA
+153 RLVCVV
-159 PNGDRTDVFAPGVSY
+159 PNGDRSDIAAPGVSY
-174 FDIVDRLSPHFP
+174 YDIVDRLSPHFP
-186 KVRMFGQTPFA
+186 KVRMFGQTRFA
-197 AWGLAEF
+197 AWGIAEF

-217 AQAENEEPS
+217 AQAENETPS

-242 ALVQIPA
+242 ALVQIPTRVSEDRTGETPA
-249 RASEGSAA
+249 PELSEG
-257 QRPMPEPCAE
+257 
-267 VEAPDAALAELRRK
+267 VKAPDAALAELRHR

-303 AELRGRVRRTAE
+303 EELRGRVRRTAE
-315 ARAELDEEVQRLR
+315 ARAELDGEVQRLR

-346 DEMTALAQRLPAG
+346 DEMTALAQRLTAG
-359 LRPSEPS
+359 LRPSEPL

-404 EATWRADAAEDD
+404 AATWRAEAAEDD
-416 LGRLHSQIAELRQ
+416 LGRVRAQIAELRQ
-429 APPSATP
+429 APT
-436 TRDELLATLKSRE
+436 LAS
-449 QALEEFQALEAA
+449 
-461 RQEAIWRADA
+461 
-471 AEDDLGR
+471 
-478 LRSQIAELRQAPPP
+478 PVP
-492 ATPTRDELLAT
+492 DELLAT

-517 AAAHLDEVGRLRDAL
+517 AAAHLDEAGRLRDAL

-547 AAEKRLA
+547 TAEKRLA
-554 DALDESAR
+554 DGLEESTR

-581 AELEGVMLRLERG
+581 AELEGVMLRLEHS
-594 EAEAQARG
+594 EAAAQTQNEA
-602 EAERLKSH
+602 AELKGR
-610 ISDLEIEVADLRDG
+610 IADLEIQVVDLRDRI
-624 LGEAE
+624 GETE

-643 RARKHASA
+643 RARKRATA
-651 RAEEMEVELQ
+651 RAEELELELQ
-661 ASVARLSE
+661 ASAARVSE
-669 METRLQAAEAA
+669 LESSLQAANTAA
-680 SARATLL
+680 ARTAEL
-687 EAKLAIAETAAAEM
+687 EAKLATAETAATQT
-701 NELQARLRTAEA
+701 NELLERLKMADA
-713 AAARARDLEAL
+713 VAARARELEAL
-724 LRVADAKMGRL
+724 LQVADSNMARL
-735 AELEAQNK
+735 AELEAQSK
-743 VAEEAAARLAELRAE
+743 IAEETSAKLAELRAE
-758 APDPEEVY
+758 APDPEEVF
-766 ERLVFLETQHDAA
+766 ERLVFLEAQHDAA
-779 TLAAAR
+779 MLAAAR

-793 AVANARIADLRARLA
+793 AAANACIAELRAR
-808 GNP
+808 NPE

>member
-1 MYSLPR
+1 
-7 MAEKSLPDQ
+7 MAEKSPSDR

-29 ILMGRRVLELGCGT
+29 ILIGRRVLELGCGT
-43 GESAAHLA
+43 GESAAYLA
-51 RLGARTVVGADDS
+51 RLGARNVVGADDS

-72 RYRAAWGAGELCS
+72 RQRETSL
-85 PRTIAGGDGNPSRVP
+85 
-100 ISEGAVS
+100 S
-107 FLTMTAASLEQAG
+107 FVTMTAAALEQAG

-138 PLALTTALKLVAPGG
+138 PLALPVVLKLVAPGG
-153 RLICVA
+153 RLVCVV
-159 PNGDRTDVFAPGVSY
+159 PNGDRIHLPAPGVSY

-186 KVRMFGQTPFA
+186 KLRMFGQTRFA
-197 AWGLAEF
+197 AWGIAEF
-204 DEAPAELRVEPDL
+204 DEAPAELRIEPDL
-217 AQAENEEPS
+217 AGAENEEPS

-249 RASEGSAA
+249 GASGGTEVQTSASEISTK
-257 QRPMPEPCAE
+257 
-267 VEAPDAALAELRRK
+267 VELPDAALAELRRS

-303 AELRGRVRRTAE
+303 EELRGRVRRTAE

-346 DEMTALAQRLPAG
+346 DEMTALAQRLTAG
-359 LRPSEPS
+359 LRPCEPL
-366 PAAGLADE
+366 PTAGLTDE
-374 LKRREAELAERE
+374 LKRREAELAARE

-404 EATWRADAAEDD
+404 EATWRAE
-416 LGRLHSQIAELRQ
+416 
-429 APPSATP
+429 
-436 TRDELLATLKSRE
+436 
-449 QALEEFQALEAA
+449 
-461 RQEAIWRADA
+461 A

-478 LRSQIAELRQAPPP
+478 LRSQIAEFRQAPPP
-492 ATPTRDELLAT
+492 AGASDELLAT
-503 LKSREQALEEFQRA
+503 LKSREQAIEEFQRA

-547 AAEKRLA
+547 TAEKRLA
-554 DALDESAR
+554 DTLDESAR
-562 LRQSLA
+562 LRRSLA

-581 AELEGVMLRLERG
+581 AELEGVMLRLEHDEAKAQAQS
-594 EAEAQARG
+594 EAEQARG
-602 EAERLKSH
+602 R
-610 ISDLEIEVADLRDG
+610 VADLENQAVDLRNR

-643 RARKHASA
+643 RARKQTTI
-651 RAEEMEVELQ
+651 RVEELEAKRQ
-661 ASVARLSE
+661 ASVARISE
-669 METRLQAAEAA
+669 LENQLQAAQAVSVTVAE
-680 SARATLL
+680 L
-687 EAKLAIAETAAAEM
+687 EAKLAIAESTATQT
-701 NELQARLRTAEA
+701 NERLARLKTAEA
-713 AAARARDLEAL
+713 AAARARELEAL
-724 LRVADAKMGRL
+724 LRVADSKMARL
-735 AELEAQNK
+735 SELEVQSKA
-743 VAEEAAARLAELRAE
+743 VEEAAARLAELRAE
-758 APDPEEVY
+758 APDPEEIY
-766 ERLVFLETQHDAA
+766 ERLVLLETQHDAA
-779 TLAAAR
+779 TITAAR

-793 AVANARIADLRARLA
+793 AAANACIAELRAR
-808 GNP
+808 NPH